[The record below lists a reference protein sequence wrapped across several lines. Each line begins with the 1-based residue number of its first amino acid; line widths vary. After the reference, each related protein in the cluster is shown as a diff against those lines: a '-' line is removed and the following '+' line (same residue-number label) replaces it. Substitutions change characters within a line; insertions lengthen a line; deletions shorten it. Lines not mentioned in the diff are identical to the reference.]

1 MVPSTSWDDFR
12 LVKAIAD
19 HQSLSGAAEALGLNH
34 STIFRRL
41 GALEATLKT
50 RIFERSRNGYAPTAA
65 GERMVALAAQMADQI
80 NSFEIKCA
88 GRDVKPSGDLRI
100 TTNDT
105 MLTHLL
111 TPIFAGFLKAYPE
124 IRLEIVVSN
133 QALNLS
139 KRDADIAIRATKN
152 PPETLVGRNITA
164 IAWAEYAAAALVD
177 NGKVAEKDRTRWIGY
192 GDVLSSL
199 SAMREIYE
207 KIGPEHIIYRVNT
220 VLGLAEAVAANIGLG
235 LLPCFIG
242 DKTPGI
248 RRISTP
254 IRALDANLWLLTHPD
269 LRDSARVR
277 AFMTYAG
284 TELSKQKKMIEGL
297 LEPVY
302 PAS

>member
-1 MVPSTSWDDFR
+1 
-12 LVKAIAD
+12 
-19 HQSLSGAAEALGLNH
+19 
-34 STIFRRL
+34 
-41 GALEATLKT
+41 
-50 RIFERSRNGYAPTAA
+50 
-65 GERMVALAAQMADQI
+65 
-80 NSFEIKCA
+80 
-88 GRDVKPSGDLRI
+88 
-100 TTNDT
+100 
-105 MLTHLL
+105 
-111 TPIFAGFLKAYPE
+111 
-124 IRLEIVVSN
+124 
-133 QALNLS
+133 
-139 KRDADIAIRATKN
+139 
-152 PPETLVGRNITA
+152 
-164 IAWAEYAAAALVD
+164 
-177 NGKVAEKDRTRWIGY
+177 
-192 GDVLSSL
+192 
-199 SAMREIYE
+199 MREIYE

>member
-1 MVPSTSWDDFR
+1 MAPATSWDDFR

-19 HQSLSGAAEALGLNH
+19 HQSLGGAAEALGLNH

-105 MLTHLL
+105 MLVHLL
-111 TPIFAGFLKAYPE
+111 TPIFAGFMRAYPE

-164 IAWAEYAAAALVD
+164 IAWAEYAAAALVEGD
-177 NGKVAEKDRTRWIGY
+177 RVIDKDAARWIGY
-192 GDVLSSL
+192 GEVLSNL
-199 SAMREIYE
+199 SAMREIYD
-207 KIGPEHIIYRVNT
+207 KIGPDRVVYRVNT
-220 VLGLAEAVAANIGLG
+220 VLGLAEAIAANIGIG
-235 LLPCFIG
+235 FLPCFIG

-254 IRALDANLWLLTHPD
+254 IRELDASLWLLTHPD
-269 LRDSARVR
+269 LRDSARGR
-277 AFMTYAG
+277 
-284 TELSKQKKMIEGL
+284 
-297 LEPVY
+297 
-302 PAS
+302 